1 MTIILLTYLFVL
13 QVIVSLLTDG
23 VSTTGQDN
31 WEQTLNDGV
40 EVLFIGN
47 SRCIGTIIPSI
58 FSNLTG
64 YKSINLGANGH
75 DNFEFFKTRISRF
88 LLNGKDKPKCVI
100 IVAEPIN
107 STSRQLLQ
115 KDRFARYAFNSN
127 QKNLELINYFE
138 FDNLDRYIPA
148 IAVLRHRSLF
158 NCIFQNNKSTFELL
172 GYDKKYGNICN
183 SELIQFD
190 KSLVTRNNYTYSR
203 QLESFHNWLMMK
215 NIKLICVQLPML
227 GMKENEKSI
236 LNNSKL
242 ILKQKIPFI
251 NLYLNRLNSCD
262 LFADRYHPNGLGAKL
277 ITVKLAEE
285 FIKTK

>member
-13 QVIVSLLTDG
+13 QEIVSLLSDG

-31 WEQTLNDGV
+31 WEQTLNKDV
-40 EVLFIGN
+40 DVLFIGN
-47 SRCIGTIIPSI
+47 SRCICTIVPSK
-58 FSNLTG
+58 FSKITG
-64 YKSINLGANGH
+64 YKSINLGANGQ

-88 LLNGKDKPKCVI
+88 LLNGNESPKYVI
-100 IVAEPIN
+100 IVSEPIN
-107 STSRQLLQ
+107 SISRQKEQ
-115 KDRFARYAFNSN
+115 KDRFARYAFNPN
-127 QKNLELINYFE
+127 LKNLPLIDYFE

-148 IAVLRHRSLF
+148 IAVLRHRSIF

-172 GYDKKYGNICN
+172 GYDKKFGNICN

-190 KSLVTRNNYTYSR
+190 KSLVDRNNNTYSK
-203 QLESFHNWLMMK
+203 QLESFHNWLRKK

-251 NLYLNRLNSCD
+251 NLYLDCLNSCD

-285 FIKTK
+285 FNKIK